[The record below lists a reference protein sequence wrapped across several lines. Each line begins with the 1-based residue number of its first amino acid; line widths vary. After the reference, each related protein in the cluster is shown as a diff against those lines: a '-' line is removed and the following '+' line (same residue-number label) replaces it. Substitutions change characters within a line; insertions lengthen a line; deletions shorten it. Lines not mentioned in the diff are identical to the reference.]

1 MENKLQINI
10 NKSEKRADDSGFRF
24 SVKKTKY
31 IHFCRLRS
39 PHNEPRLTLHGQL
52 IECTS
57 TSRILGI
64 TFDKKRNFKDHIE
77 NGALRCKK
85 TISNITWG
93 MDRNTLLRLYCPP
106 YMLNRTKLIMRN
118 ALNKKLQE
126 KISLFKKEKQSADHR
141 QDEDEEYFPPEN
153 TDSDSSSSTENDG
166 NGMELPAENIVYEQS
181 ADMNIYTKKG
191 AIRKRKVFVETVKE
205 RLEKKY
211 EAKVNAHKVK
221 PPCSNSCRLKCS
233 KKINFQRQ
241 QEINDHFWRLNEL
254 AQRTLVKSWIKKVS
268 KKRNTTGKES
278 SRRQHSFKYILKQE
292 NGIEN
297 FVCKTFLLSTLG
309 YDNNNDR
316 IIKSVRDSEFSSL
329 TPKRDMRGKHP
340 KIRKIDRNII
350 VEHIKS
356 FRPTISHY
364 RREHAPNRLYL
375 PSDISVKKM
384 YELFKVNH
392 PNFKVSYEL
401 YRKEVCSMNISFT
414 KLGNEECFDC
424 EKFDLHSK
432 SSEHT
437 KDQLSIDCE
446 KCNVWS
452 KHRERYEWA
461 RQEYRKDG
469 ETNVTGTEK
478 LTVAADLQKVIMLPR
493 ADMFKEVIFTPRIIA
508 FNESFVPVGKFTK
521 SVKPLAVI
529 WHECVSGRKKED
541 LISTF
546 HAFLSKNRD
555 IRNIIIWLDNC
566 AAQNKN
572 WALFSYFVYAVNSNE
587 LNVELLTIKYFQA
600 GHTFMSADSFH
611 HQVELSLKRNPK
623 VFDFNDFKN
632 AVQQSNSS
640 KVDVID
646 MKIENFFEWQDLSS
660 KYKLQRIS
668 PKPYLH
674 DMVFVQFQ
682 RNKKSLWYKNKF
694 SDEPLELNF
703 LTAKYYSKSNIPK
716 AAQRNRNRGISAER
730 KNNLISKLR
739 PIIPANRLAFWE
751 ELQVSEEMC
760 DDDSS

>member
-1 MENKLQINI
+1 
-10 NKSEKRADDSGFRF
+10 
-24 SVKKTKY
+24 
-31 IHFCRLRS
+31 
-39 PHNEPRLTLHGQL
+39 
-52 IECTS
+52 
-57 TSRILGI
+57 
-64 TFDKKRNFKDHIE
+64 
-77 NGALRCKK
+77 
-85 TISNITWG
+85 
-93 MDRNTLLRLYCPP
+93 
-106 YMLNRTKLIMRN
+106 MLNRTKLIMRN

-166 NGMELPAENIVYEQS
+166 NGMELPAENIVYEQRYDPTGDNDCVREILMEIIDQIEDTCGENS

-211 EAKVNAHKVK
+211 EAK
-221 PPCSNSCRLKCS
+221 
-233 KKINFQRQ
+233 
-241 QEINDHFWRLNEL
+241 
-254 AQRTLVKSWIKKVS
+254 
-268 KKRNTTGKES
+268 
-278 SRRQHSFKYILKQE
+278 E

>member
-1 MENKLQINI
+1 MLSI
-10 NKSEKRADDSGFRF
+10 
-24 SVKKTKY
+24 
-31 IHFCRLRS
+31 RS
-39 PHNEPRLTLHGQL
+39 
-52 IECTS
+52 C
-57 TSRILGI
+57 
-64 TFDKKRNFKDHIE
+64 KKRF
-77 NGALRCKK
+77 
-85 TISNITWG
+85 
-93 MDRNTLLRLYCPP
+93 P
-106 YMLNRTKLIMRN
+106 YSKG
-118 ALNKKLQE
+118 
-126 KISLFKKEKQSADHR
+126 KQSADHR

-166 NGMELPAENIVYEQS
+166 NGMELPAENIVYEQRYDPTGDNDCVREILMEIIDQIEDTCGENS

-521 SVKPLAVI
+521 SVKPLA
-529 WHECVSGRKKED
+529 
-541 LISTF
+541 
-546 HAFLSKNRD
+546 
-555 IRNIIIWLDNC
+555 
-566 AAQNKN
+566 
-572 WALFSYFVYAVNSNE
+572 
-587 LNVELLTIKYFQA
+587 
-600 GHTFMSADSFH
+600 
-611 HQVELSLKRNPK
+611 
-623 VFDFNDFKN
+623 
-632 AVQQSNSS
+632 
-640 KVDVID
+640 
-646 MKIENFFEWQDLSS
+646 
-660 KYKLQRIS
+660 RIS

-682 RNKKSLWYKNKF
+682 RNKKILWYKNKF